1 MTDQELRNLLKQAI
15 QDLGIN
21 VPVYRYERTENG
33 IRIYLYGRHNPV
45 EWQSPDGSL
54 SETPPEQKKRATRRT
69 TRKK

>member
-15 QDLGIN
+15 QDLGIT

-45 EWQSPDGSL
+45 EWVK
-54 SETPPEQKKRATRRT
+54 PEQKKRATRRT